1 MTVSEISKSLAANL
15 KHTGPAL
22 LSHDANHLQ
31 KIVQTVSSLI
41 SQKHPCQEEEFSAEE
56 DSDLDLTEYDWL
68 VIDTAMD
75 IIAGLATALGP
86 TFSELWKIF
95 EKPVLKYAS
104 GTEALERATAVG
116 VLAEVI
122 AGMGS
127 AITPLTASLLQILL
141 KRLGD
146 EDPQVKSNAAYAV
159 GRLVEKSEAHDLV
172 RKNYPSIL
180 SKLESLLETKDARC
194 ADNAAGCVSR
204 MIVKHRDAVPTDQVL
219 EGLVDILPLKE
230 DYEEN
235 EPIYGMIVQMCK
247 MLPRDKFLFAV
258 R

>member
-1 MTVSEISKSLAANL
+1 
-15 KHTGPAL
+15 
-22 LSHDANHLQ
+22 
-31 KIVQTVSSLI
+31 
-41 SQKHPCQEEEFSAEE
+41 
-56 DSDLDLTEYDWL
+56 
-68 VIDTAMD
+68 MD
-75 IIAGLATALGP
+75 VIAGLAIAIGP
-86 TFSELWKIF
+86 SFTELWKIF

-122 AGMGS
+122 AGMS
-127 AITPLTASLLQILL
+127 QAVTPSTAAFMQLLL

-159 GRLVEKSEAHDLV
+159 GRLVEKSDAHDVV

-180 SKLESLLETKDARC
+180 SKLESLLQTKDARC

-204 MIVKHRDAVPTDQVL
+204 MILKHKDAVPTDRVL
-219 EGLVDILPLKE
+219 EGLIEILPLKE

-235 EPIYGMIVQMCK
+235 EPIYEMIVQLCRSPSHAFVSVDMHQC
-247 MLPRDKFLFAV
+247 
-258 R
+258 